1 MIGQHSFQL
10 LHWDGSLEPF
20 VGTLDMP
27 RLPCSEEAQIEKGL
41 VKQELLPAAPFSVVP
56 FPMSEDDSKWSQIPA
71 AGVNPSKGPLAEA
84 SDTKRQG
91 WEPWSARL
99 AVGQNH
105 GVQIQVREASL
116 QDGDMRSQI
125 LICVWRNIIRSR
137 AQHLSRWWRLP
148 RLLVECLLTENLSLP
163 KRSIWTI
170 ASWASSCWSRS
181 DYCKCAADFKASL
194 QCCLQRGHNG
204 IQHITLET
212 GSRAQK

>member
-41 VKQELLPAAPFSVVP
+41 VKQELLPAAPFSVIP
-56 FPMSEDDSKWSQIPA
+56 FPMSEDDSRWSQIPA
-71 AGVNPSKGPLAEA
+71 AGVSPSKGPLAEA

-125 LICVWRNIIRSR
+125 LICVWRNILGQEPSISPDDGDCHGFLLSVCWQRTCLFQKVVSGLLPPEHPHDEADQITVNVQPTSR
-137 AQHLSRWWRLP
+137 QAYS
-148 RLLVECLLTENLSLP
+148 VVCNVA
-163 KRSIWTI
+163 IMG
-170 ASWASSCWSRS
+170 SS
-181 DYCKCAADFKASL
+181 
-194 QCCLQRGHNG
+194 
-204 IQHITLET
+204 T
-212 GSRAQK
+212 